1 MMISF
6 FDKPKKNIVNIFYDK
21 KQKLSEK
28 LIGKKIKFLKLNNK
42 FDVNSSLIFSFCN
55 LFDLKK
61 FFKTKL
67 IKKDHEK
74 NIYLIFNADKSNLS
88 NKLAVFIFLLLKK
101 KKNFIMFYKGNAN
114 SFVPDFLYQVKIHSF
129 YKSIIYFI
137 FQYMKNIFI
146 IFKSKKILT
155 KL

>member
-6 FDKPKKNIVNIFYDK
+6 FDKPKKNVINIFYDK
-21 KQKLSEK
+21 KQKLSQK
-28 LIGKKIKFLKLNNK
+28 LIGKKIKTLKLNKK
-42 FDVNSSLIFSFCN
+42 FDVNSSLIFSFCH
-55 LFDLKK
+55 LFELKK
-61 FFKTKL
+61 FFTTKL
-67 IKKDHEK
+67 IKKDHNK
-74 NIYLIFNADKSNLS
+74 DIYLIFNADKSNLS
-88 NKLAVFIFLLLKK
+88 NKLAVFIFLLFRKK
-101 KKNFIMFYKGNAN
+101 KSFIMFYKNNAN

>member
-6 FDKPKKNIVNIFYDK
+6 FDKPKKNVVNIFYDK
-21 KQKLSEK
+21 KQKLSQK
-28 LIGKKIKFLKLNNK
+28 LIGKKIKTLKINNK
-42 FDVNSSLIFSFCN
+42 FDVNSSLIFSFCS

-61 FFKTKL
+61 FFTTKL
-67 IKKDHEK
+67 IKKNRNK

-88 NKLAVFIFLLLKK
+88 NKLAVFIFLFFKK
-101 KKNFIMFYKGNAN
+101 KKSFIMFYKDNAN
-114 SFVPDFLYQVKIHSF
+114 SFVPDFLYQIKIHSF

-146 IFKSKKILT
+146 IFKSKKFLT